1 MDQARI
7 LLELQERDL
16 RLLRLNKQ
24 LDEMPEK
31 RVILA
36 ARAKLAEIATLLART
51 DSAGRAVDAQVSRLD
66 DEMTAVRGKLE
77 HEQAKLLSGE
87 VKNPKELTAISLELD
102 SLKRRLEKLEGEELA
117 QMAKRE
123 TATAQSEKVSAAL
136 ATGRAREAQLVTA
149 FKARGGDLLSEV
161 ARLSAERTALAAA
174 LPPALRDRYES
185 LRAAKHAIA
194 VGALEGD
201 MCGVCRVS
209 IPAVALEK
217 LKAGPEIG
225 RCPMC
230 QRILIVRTP

>member
-7 LLELQERDL
+7 LLELQDRDL
-16 RLLRLNKQ
+16 RVLRLNKQ

-51 DSAGRAVDAQVSRLD
+51 DAAGRAVDAQISRLD
-66 DEMTAVRGKLE
+66 DELTAVRVKMD

-102 SLKRRLEKLEGEELA
+102 SLQRRLDKLESEELA
-117 QMAKRE
+117 QMAKRD

-136 ATGRAREAQLVTA
+136 KVGRARETALVTA
-149 FKARGGDLLSEV
+149 FKTRGGDLLSETE
-161 ARLSAERTALAAA
+161 RLTAERTTLAGALSSA
-174 LPPALRDRYES
+174 LLDRYEEV
-185 LRAAKHAIA
+185 RAAKHAVA

-209 IPAVALEK
+209 IPAVALQK
-217 LKAGPEIG
+217 LQAGPEIG

-230 QRILIVRTP
+230 HRILIVRTP